1 MRREPEHFGDQELN
15 LVYVAKK
22 LEEALRVEE
31 ALTTAGFD
39 YLAEPDT
46 YKGGVVF
53 QSERVGVFFYVA
65 PASDSGARSA
75 LERGGFKPYPLGQG
89 G

>member
-1 MRREPEHFGDQELN
+1 MRQEPEHFGDEELS
-15 LVYVAKK
+15 LIYVARK
-22 LEEALRVEE
+22 LDEAMRVEE

-39 YLAEPDT
+39 YLAEPDL

-65 PASDSGARSA
+65 PASESGARAA
-75 LERGGFKPYPLGQG
+75 LVRGGFKPYQA
-89 G
+89 

>member
-1 MRREPEHFGDQELN
+1 MRHEPEHFGDQELN

-53 QSERVGVFFYVA
+53 QSERVGVFFYVT
-65 PASDSGARSA
+65 PANDSGARAA
-75 LERGGFKPYPLGQG
+75 LERGGFKAYQSERG

>member
-1 MRREPEHFGDQELN
+1 MRRDPEDFGDQELN
-15 LVYVAKK
+15 LIYVAKK
-22 LEEALRVEE
+22 LAEALEVEK

-53 QSERVGVFFYVA
+53 QTERVGVFFYVIPSNDEA
-65 PASDSGARSA
+65 ARAALVRSGF
-75 LERGGFKPYPLGQG
+75 EPYQT
-89 G
+89 

>member
-1 MRREPEHFGDQELN
+1 MRREPEHFGDQDLN
-15 LVYVAKK
+15 LVYVART
-22 LEEALRVEE
+22 LAEALRVEE

-53 QSERVGVFFYVA
+53 QTERVGVFIYVA
-65 PASDSGARSA
+65 PSNESGARAA
-75 LERGGFKPYPLGQG
+75 LERGGFKPYES
-89 G
+89 

>member
-1 MRREPEHFGDQELN
+1 MRREPEHFGDQDLN
-15 LVYVAKK
+15 LVYVART
-22 LEEALRVEE
+22 LAEALRVEA

-53 QSERVGVFFYVA
+53 QTERVGVFIYVA
-65 PASDSGARSA
+65 PSNESGARAA
-75 LERGGFKPYPLGQG
+75 LARGGFKPYQA
-89 G
+89 

>member
-1 MRREPEHFGDQELN
+1 MRKEPDHFGEQDLP
-15 LVYVAKK
+15 LIYVARK
-22 LEEALRVEE
+22 LDEALRVEE

-53 QSERVGVFFYVA
+53 QSERVGVFFYVE
-65 PASDSGARSA
+65 PSNESGARAA
-75 LERGGFKPYPLGQG
+75 LVRAGFTPHQP
-89 G
+89 

>member
-1 MRREPEHFGDQELN
+1 MRREPDYFGEQELN
-15 LVYVAKK
+15 LVYVARK
-22 LEEALRVEE
+22 LAEALRVEE

-53 QSERVGVFFYVA
+53 QSERVGVFLYVK
-65 PASDSGARSA
+65 PADESGARAA
-75 LERGGFKPYPLGQG
+75 LERAGFKPHQS
-89 G
+89 

>member
-1 MRREPEHFGDQELN
+1 MRKDPDDFGEQELP
-15 LVYVAKK
+15 LIYVAKK
-22 LEEALRVEE
+22 LDEALRVEE
-31 ALTTAGFD
+31 TLTTAGFD

-65 PASDSGARSA
+65 PADDAVARAA
-75 LERGGFKPYPLGQG
+75 LERAGFKAHEP
-89 G
+89 

>member
-1 MRREPEHFGDQELN
+1 MRREPEHFGEQELT
-15 LVYVAKK
+15 LIYVARK
-22 LEEALRVEE
+22 LAEALRVEE

-53 QSERVGVFFYVA
+53 QSERVGVFIYVA
-65 PASDSGARSA
+65 PSDDSAARAA
-75 LERGGFKPYPLGQG
+75 LQRAGHKPYSS
-89 G
+89 

>member
-1 MRREPEHFGDQELN
+1 MRREPEDFGDEELN
-15 LVYVAKK
+15 LVYVARK
-22 LEEALRVEE
+22 LAEALEVEQ

-53 QSERVGVFFYVA
+53 QTERVGVFFYVTPSNDA
-65 PASDSGARSA
+65 GARAA
-75 LERGGFKPYPLGQG
+75 LVKGGFRPYQP
-89 G
+89 

>member
-1 MRREPEHFGDQELN
+1 MRRDPDFFGDQDLP
-15 LVYVAKK
+15 LIYVARK
-22 LEEALRVEE
+22 LDEALRVEE
-31 ALTTAGFD
+31 ALTAAGFD

-65 PASDSGARSA
+65 PADAKGAEGA
-75 LERGGFKPYPLGQG
+75 LVQGGFTPHES
-89 G
+89 

>member
-1 MRREPEHFGDQELN
+1 MRREPEDFGDQDLH
-15 LVYVAKK
+15 LVYVARK
-22 LEEALRVEE
+22 LAEALRVEE

-53 QSERVGVFFYVA
+53 QSERVGVFFYVE
-65 PASDSGARSA
+65 PASEPGARAA
-75 LERGGFKPYPLGQG
+75 LERGGFRPYRP
-89 G
+89 

>member
-1 MRREPEHFGDQELN
+1 MLRDPDYFEDRELS
-15 LVYVAKK
+15 LIYVAKK
-22 LEEALRVEE
+22 LDEALRVEE
-31 ALTTAGFD
+31 ALTTSGFD

-65 PASDSGARSA
+65 PADESGARAA
-75 LERGGFKPYPLGQG
+75 LERGGFKAYRP
-89 G
+89 